1 MGGKTKI
8 CQKKIL
14 FWVEMKMKIE
24 NLIGV
29 VLDKRNVIVF
39 SNILFLLIWLNF
51 LLYVE
56 ALQLFIHSLLIVLS
70 NIIG

>member
-1 MGGKTKI
+1 MGEKTKI
-8 CQKKIL
+8 CQFFFL